1 MDSDTNAND
10 PVITRANARVG
21 SRLRDKWHLDVLL
34 GVGGMAAV
42 YAGTH
47 RNGSRAAIKV
57 LHPELSA
64 HTDIRSRFFREGR
77 VANTVQHPG
86 AVSVLDEDEA
96 EDGSVFLV
104 MELLD
109 GESLEAR
116 ASRQG
121 GSLPVDEVL
130 AATDQLLDVLVA
142 AHAKGVIHR
151 DLKPENL
158 FLTRDGVVKVLD
170 FGIARLRELSSQS
183 HATRDGSTMG
193 TPAFM
198 APEQARGVWDEVDGG
213 ADLWAVGATMFAL
226 ITGRPV
232 HQGRTVNEILVAAVT
247 KKATPLAEAAAGV
260 PKPVADLVD
269 KALAFDKEAR
279 WPDAAAMQNAV
290 RHAFHALHGAP
301 ISTHPKLTVPESVPN
316 RTLASAD
323 VAPIAAASVGTGPA
337 VASGRT
343 GVPLHQAAGSGLSRP
358 ALVAGGLVG
367 SGFLVAAAVVAIM
380 LMRSRAHDTSL
391 SAASA
396 PAQSSPALVA
406 TAEPDAGTPAAPS
419 VAPATSVISVDDL
432 PAANTAPP
440 KHAPPPRPAKI
451 PPLTKPPTTSWK
463 EQRK

>member
-21 SRLRDKWHLDVLL
+21 SRLRDKWHPGVLL

-96 EDGSVFLV
+96 EDG
-104 MELLD
+104 
-109 GESLEAR
+109 ESLEAR

-121 GSLPVDEVL
+121 GSLAVDEVL

-170 FGIARLRELSSQS
+170 FGIARLRELSSRS

-198 APEQARGVWDEVDGG
+198 APEQARGVWDEVDGR

-247 KKATPLAEAAAGV
+247 QKATPLAEAAAGV

-343 GVPLHQAAGSGLSRP
+343 GVPLHQAAGSSLSRP
-358 ALVAGGLVG
+358 VLVAGGLVG
-367 SGFLVAAAVVAIM
+367 AGFLVAAAVVAIM
-380 LMRSRAHDTSL
+380 LMRSRAHETSL
-391 SAASA
+391 GAASA

-406 TAEPDAGTPAAPS
+406 TAKPDAGTLAAPS

-432 PAANTAPP
+432 PTATTAPP
-440 KHAPPPRPAKI
+440 KHAPPPPRAKI
-451 PPLTKPPTTSWK
+451 PPLAKPPTTSWK